1 MIVYAASRRTHFVH
15 SAVLNVTSLRPLGI
29 VLAVLFDGVCRG
41 RRPRRPEYTRMKR
54 GVVGAAP
61 YELVR

>member
-29 VLAVLFDGVCRG
+29 VLAEVNNRLFEQKPKPHVILS
-41 RRPRRPEYTRMKR
+41 E
-54 GVVGAAP
+54 A
-61 YELVR
+61 